1 MTLLTCPPT
10 LTFITKSQLISY
22 PCPSNISYLYN
33 YGFLLNICIILQ
45 IITGIYLSIHYISHI
60 SYSFFIIKHIIH
72 DIYNGSI
79 LRYLHSNEAS
89 FTFLI
94 TYSHI
99 IRSIILQSYIYLFNT
114 WITGIILYLILI
126 VIAFLRYILPWGQMS
141 YWGATV
147 ITNVLSFI
155 PDIVEWICGNFFI
168 YNPTLNRFFI
178 LHFILPFLIIY
189 LLLFHIFYLHL
200 LSSNNPLNSINTNNK
215 VTFFNYILNKDIYGF
230 LILFTLYYMQL
241 GYGLLLIS
249 HPDNTLE
256 VNILIT
262 PFHIVPEWYF
272 LSFYTKLKTIPDKNS
287 GICILII
294 TILLFFMNDSFGFII
309 NNFNLG
315 ISIYFFFW
323 ICFIWI
329 STEIPKVSF
338 ICLCRFYI
346 LWYLFIYSDS
356 LVFMKD
362 KVCFFFFFPIPNFMI
377 SYFILIFIEVY
388 VYIYML

>member
-1 MTLLTCPPT
+1 MLKNLLLTCPLT

-346 LWYLFIYSDS
+346 LWYLFICSDS
-356 LVFMKD
+356 LVLTVAVD
-362 KVCFFFFFPIPNFMI
+362 
-377 SYFILIFIEVY
+377 IEVCY
-388 VYIYML
+388 YLMCLVG

>member
-1 MTLLTCPPT
+1 
-10 LTFITKSQLISY
+10 
-22 PCPSNISYLYN
+22 
-33 YGFLLNICIILQ
+33 
-45 IITGIYLSIHYISHI
+45 
-60 SYSFFIIKHIIH
+60 
-72 DIYNGSI
+72 
-79 LRYLHSNEAS
+79 
-89 FTFLI
+89 
-94 TYSHI
+94 
-99 IRSIILQSYIYLFNT
+99 
-114 WITGIILYLILI
+114 

-346 LWYLFIYSDS
+346 LWYLFIYCVYMVS
-356 LVFMKD
+356 LGISVNSVNMK
-362 KVCFFFFFPIPNFMI
+362 VSIC
-377 SYFILIFIEVY
+377 
-388 VYIYML
+388 

>member
-1 MTLLTCPPT
+1 
-10 LTFITKSQLISY
+10 
-22 PCPSNISYLYN
+22 
-33 YGFLLNICIILQ
+33 
-45 IITGIYLSIHYISHI
+45 
-60 SYSFFIIKHIIH
+60 
-72 DIYNGSI
+72 
-79 LRYLHSNEAS
+79 
-89 FTFLI
+89 
-94 TYSHI
+94 
-99 IRSIILQSYIYLFNT
+99 
-114 WITGIILYLILI
+114 
-126 VIAFLRYILPWGQMS
+126 MS

-294 TILLFFMNDSFGFII
+294 TILLFFMNDSFG
-309 NNFNLG
+309 
-315 ISIYFFFW
+315 
-323 ICFIWI
+323 
-329 STEIPKVSF
+329 
-338 ICLCRFYI
+338 
-346 LWYLFIYSDS
+346 
-356 LVFMKD
+356 LV
-362 KVCFFFFFPIPNFMI
+362 
-377 SYFILIFIEVY
+377 
-388 VYIYML
+388 

>member
-1 MTLLTCPPT
+1 MLKNLLLTCPLT

-346 LWYLFIYSDS
+346 LWYLFI
-356 LVFMKD
+356 
-362 KVCFFFFFPIPNFMI
+362 
-377 SYFILIFIEVY
+377 
-388 VYIYML
+388 

>member
-1 MTLLTCPPT
+1 
-10 LTFITKSQLISY
+10 
-22 PCPSNISYLYN
+22 
-33 YGFLLNICIILQ
+33 
-45 IITGIYLSIHYISHI
+45 
-60 SYSFFIIKHIIH
+60 
-72 DIYNGSI
+72 
-79 LRYLHSNEAS
+79 
-89 FTFLI
+89 
-94 TYSHI
+94 
-99 IRSIILQSYIYLFNT
+99 
-114 WITGIILYLILI
+114 
-126 VIAFLRYILPWGQMS
+126 
-141 YWGATV
+141 
-147 ITNVLSFI
+147 
-155 PDIVEWICGNFFI
+155 
-168 YNPTLNRFFI
+168 
-178 LHFILPFLIIY
+178 
-189 LLLFHIFYLHL
+189 
-200 LSSNNPLNSINTNNK
+200 
-215 VTFFNYILNKDIYGF
+215 
-230 LILFTLYYMQL
+230 MQL

-346 LWYLFIYSDS
+346 LWYLFIYR
-356 LVFMKD
+356 
-362 KVCFFFFFPIPNFMI
+362 
-377 SYFILIFIEVY
+377 
-388 VYIYML
+388 

>member
-1 MTLLTCPPT
+1 M
-10 LTFITKSQLISY
+10 
-22 PCPSNISYLYN
+22 
-33 YGFLLNICIILQ
+33 
-45 IITGIYLSIHYISHI
+45 
-60 SYSFFIIKHIIH
+60 SF
-72 DIYNGSI
+72 
-79 LRYLHSNEAS
+79 
-89 FTFLI
+89 
-94 TYSHI
+94 
-99 IRSIILQSYIYLFNT
+99 
-114 WITGIILYLILI
+114 
-126 VIAFLRYILPWGQMS
+126 
-141 YWGATV
+141 WGATV
-147 ITNVLSFI
+147 ITNVLSTI
-155 PDIVEWICGNFFI
+155 PDLIEWICGNFFI

-178 LHFILPFLIIY
+178 LHFILPFLMMNS
-189 LLLFHIFYLHL
+189 LLFHIFYLHL
-200 LSSNNPLNSINTNNK
+200 LSSNHPLISNSNNK
-215 VTFFNYILNKDIYGF
+215 ITFSNYIFIKDIYGF
-230 LILFTLYYMQL
+230 LTLLFLYLLQL
-241 GYGLLLIS
+241 GYGFLGIS

-346 LWYLFIYSDS
+346 LWYLFIYSVHDVGSCFTVLYS
-356 LVFMKD
+356 LVFI
-362 KVCFFFFFPIPNFMI
+362 CLFM
-377 SYFILIFIEVY
+377 F
-388 VYIYML
+388 M

>member
-1 MTLLTCPPT
+1 MGI
-10 LTFITKSQLISY
+10 FITKSQLISY

-33 YGFLLNICIILQ
+33 YGFLLGMCIILQ
-45 IITGIYLSIHYISHI
+45 IITGICLSMHYISHI
-60 SYSFFIIKHIIH
+60 AYSFFVIKHIIR

-79 LRYLHSNEAS
+79 LRYLHSNGAS

-114 WITGIILYLILI
+114 WITGIILYLMLI
-126 VIAFLRYILPWGQMS
+126 VIAFLGYVLPWGQMS

-155 PDIVEWICGNFFI
+155 PDIVEWICGSFFV
-168 YNPTLNRFFI
+168 YNPTLNRFFV
-178 LHFILPFLIIY
+178 LHFILHFLG
-189 LLLFHIFYLHL
+189 
-200 LSSNNPLNSINTNNK
+200 SSNPLGSINTNNK
-215 VTFFNYILNKDIYGF
+215 VTFFSYILNKDIYGF
-230 LILFTLYYMQL
+230 LILFTLYCMQL
-241 GYGLLLIS
+241 GYGLLLVS
-249 HPDNTLE
+249 HPDNALE
-256 VNILIT
+256 VNILVT

-272 LSFYTKLKTIPDKNS
+272 LSFYAKLKTIPDKNS

-294 TILLFFMNDSFGFII
+294 TILLFFMSDSFGFVI

-323 ICFIWI
+323 ICFMWI
-329 STEIPKVSF
+329 GAEIPKVSF

-356 LVFMKD
+356 LVF
-362 KVCFFFFFPIPNFMI
+362 
-377 SYFILIFIEVY
+377 
-388 VYIYML
+388 